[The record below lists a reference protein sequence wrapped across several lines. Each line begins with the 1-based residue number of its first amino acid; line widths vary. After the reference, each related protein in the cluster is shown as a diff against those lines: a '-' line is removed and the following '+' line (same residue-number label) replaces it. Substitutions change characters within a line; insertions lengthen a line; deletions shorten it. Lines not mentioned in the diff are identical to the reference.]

1 MSKGSNAAQLSTAR
15 QLALLYGWPGGST
28 TGDPRNAKTGT
39 FSGYFRDG
47 HLAWRGRFDV
57 GIQVGLWEYY
67 IYPKKN
73 SEPEII
79 NEFYCNL

>member
-1 MSKGSNAAQLSTAR
+1 MSKGSSKIQLSTAK
-15 QLALLYGWPGGST
+15 QLASFYGWPGGLT

-39 FSGYFRDG
+39 FSGYYRDG

-67 IYPKKN
+67 VYPIRN